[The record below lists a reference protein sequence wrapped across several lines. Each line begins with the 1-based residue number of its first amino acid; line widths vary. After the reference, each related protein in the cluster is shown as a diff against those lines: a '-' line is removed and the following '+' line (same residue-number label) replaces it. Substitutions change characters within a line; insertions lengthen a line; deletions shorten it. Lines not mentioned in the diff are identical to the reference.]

1 MAADIK
7 KSIVLYL
14 EDQRDIEID
23 ALKSYEEKDS
33 PMDSAPD
40 LEIKMFREK
49 EAQKIKDRIYQLKRH
64 IAVIKRM

>member
-1 MAADIK
+1 MALDIK

-40 LEIKMFREK
+40 PEIKMFREK
-49 EAQKIKDRIYQLKRH
+49 EAQKIKDRLFELKKH